1 MSTFTPFICSGAPAG
16 LDFTVD
22 KPADWVAADV
32 PSDEIDFADPLQF
45 VPIAVLMTQY
55 APVVFTVVARPAYAD
70 GTVAQWLQ
78 YAAHARGLDP
88 GTMEQ
93 DAAGPHAAVG
103 CWGMQQDGG
112 LLMRVRMLLWEDGG
126 RMINISCM
134 APEPLWATF
143 APVFRHMVQSFAL
156 TTPRGATVAL
166 AGADAPLAANTMV
179 AVAPA
184 PATPP
189 PGPLPLPGEDVAL
202 PGDEVPAAAV
212 ALAPDM
218 RSFEPEHEHNVR
230 LADRGAGRVPD
241 VLDYHEQELW
251 ATLATPA
258 LGATLRVPFGWHV
271 VDDGKRTLVLDA
283 AGHSQVDLTLLA
295 RDGRSDDALL
305 DAAQT
310 DLQRQHPA
318 LHSQPS
324 SLAGMP
330 CRLLHGLSLG
340 GKPVAQA
347 WLLRPAPS
355 GRVLR
360 VRATASPEHLGRTCD
375 LVAVV
380 LRDVQF
386 TGAHPMSTS

>member
-1 MSTFTPFICSGAPAG
+1 MTTFTPFSCSGAPAG

-32 PSDEIDFADPLQF
+32 PGGEVDFADPLQF

-103 CWGMQQDGG
+103 CWGMQQDGD
-112 LLMRVRMLLWEDGG
+112 LIMRVRMLLWEDGG

-143 APVFRHMVQSFAL
+143 APVFRRMLASFAL
-156 TTPRGATVAL
+156 TAPRGATVAL
-166 AGADAPLAANTMV
+166 ASADAPLAASTL
-179 AVAPA
+179 AAPA
-184 PATPP
+184 AAPAAPA

-212 ALAPDM
+212 ALAADM
-218 RSFEPEHEHNVR
+218 RSFEPTHEHNVR
-230 LADRGAGRVPD
+230 LEHRGAGRVPD
-241 VLDYHEQELW
+241 VLDYHDQERW
-251 ATLATPA
+251 ATLAPPT

-283 AGHSQVDLTLLA
+283 DGHSQVDLALLR
-295 RDGRSDDALL
+295 RDGRSDDAVLAGAL
-305 DAAQT
+305 A
-310 DLQRQHPA
+310 DLQRQHPGLQSEA
-318 LHSQPS
+318 S
-324 SLAGMP
+324 SLAAMP
-330 CRLLHGLSLG
+330 CRLVRGLSLG

-347 WLLRPAPS
+347 WLLRPAPD

-360 VRATASPEHLGRTCD
+360 VRATASPDHFGRACD
-375 LVAVV
+375 LVAVL
-380 LRDVQF
+380 LRDLRFADADV
-386 TGAHPMSTS
+386 APST